1 MMCEKLKRVRNLAS
15 AALVIIEKKY
25 LDGEKKDK
33 DLKEAID
40 YQYIGP
46 LALPLYPSTHRGCF
60 G

>member
-1 MMCEKLKRVRNLAS
+1 MMCEKLKRVRNLAF

-40 YQYIGP
+40 YLDELRDIVAELEDQYIG
-46 LALPLYPSTHRGCF
+46 CF